1 MDTVTLSTESL
12 DSLKSSFDDSLVRIV
27 KEIQSSNEKLAISLK
42 SSFDNSLVRIVKEI
56 QSSNERLDSKMSVLS
71 QNVHDLN
78 LHVVNASKHI
88 GAVKMI
94 MEDEKK
100 QRSLERAL
108 NLTDWGSFDY
118 YILQEDWIGKH
129 RSSDLAKLV
138 IGWFM
143 IGQGAY
149 LNSNLTAL
157 VDHDDPALW
166 RTMSPDKKDALAK
179 EFADKFASQIKT
191 LINHEPRLV
200 KDGIASYLIFY
211 E

>member
-1 MDTVTLSTESL
+1 M
-12 DSLKSSFDDSLVRIV
+12 
-27 KEIQSSNEKLAISLK
+27 
-42 SSFDNSLVRIVKEI
+42 
-56 QSSNERLDSKMSVLS
+56 
-71 QNVHDLN
+71 N
-78 LHVVNASKHI
+78 LHVVNASKNI

-108 NLTDWGSFDY
+108 NLTDLGSFDY
-118 YILQEDWIGKH
+118 YILQEDIWPNYDKR
-129 RSSDLAKLV
+129 RSSDLAKSV

-149 LNSNLTAL
+149 LPSDLTVL
-157 VDHDDPALW
+157 VDHDDSALW
-166 RTMSPDKKDALAK
+166 CTMSPDKKDALAK

-191 LINHEPRLV
+191 LIKHEPRLV
-200 KDGIASYLIFY
+200 KDGIASYSIFY